1 MKTDSES
8 HRQETIEIPSERASV
23 HQDPLREELRPR
35 LKAIVEIAE
44 LLKTKAGSDE
54 NVQEIL
60 TAARGLLDV
69 INRES
74 GEPRPA
80 NDAARPRSSE
90 PCDGL
95 YIEDD
100 STHFASVNLL
110 LRSQRVLKVLQATTG
125 KAGISLAQ
133 THDPKLILLDLDLP
147 DMHGSEVLQRL
158 QKDPVTAR
166 IPVVVISG
174 DATPSQIERLLIL
187 GARNY
192 LTKPFEIQAFLTVID
207 EVLEEDALGAV
218 VHFGKPYGAEELLA
232 RSDSH

>member
-1 MKTDSES
+1 MKADSKS
-8 HRQETIEIPSERASV
+8 HHPEATAATSERPSLR
-23 HQDPLREELRPR
+23 QDPLNEALRPR
-35 LKAIVEIAE
+35 LEAILKNAE

-54 NVQEIL
+54 NVQAIL

-74 GEPRPA
+74 AEPRSVSGT
-80 NDAARPRSSE
+80 ARLKSSE
-90 PCDGL
+90 QCDVL

-100 STHFASVNLL
+100 SRLFASVNLL
-110 LRSQRVLKVLQATTG
+110 LTSKRALKVLQAATG

-147 DMHGSEVLQRL
+147 DMHGSEVIQHL
-158 QKDPVTAR
+158 QKDSITGR

-192 LTKPFEIQAFLTVID
+192 LTKPFEIQPFFTVID
-207 EVLEEDALGAV
+207 EVLEEHALGAV
-218 VHFGKPYGAEELLA
+218 VHFEKPYKTEEPLA
-232 RSDSH
+232 RSDDR